1 MNTTFIMQVEIKFAE
16 VLLVCNINLGVMY
29 PKLRGLDIHLNLVPN
44 KTTKL
49 LHNLIERNPWC
60 SKQSS
65 TQAVGSF

>member
-1 MNTTFIMQVEIKFAE
+1 MNTTFIMQVKIKFAE

-29 PKLRGLDIHLNLVPN
+29 PNLCLDIHFNLVPN